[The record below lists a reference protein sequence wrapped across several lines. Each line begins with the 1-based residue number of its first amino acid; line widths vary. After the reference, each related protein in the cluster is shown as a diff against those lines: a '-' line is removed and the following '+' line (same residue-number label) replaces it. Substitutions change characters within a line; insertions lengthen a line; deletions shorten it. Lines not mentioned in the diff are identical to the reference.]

1 MDTGYYIKFIFSSLV
16 IIGFLMVVLKYTKKL
31 QNTHLSKEIKIL
43 DRIATGSQSN
53 IFLIKIKG
61 NDYIIGATNHS
72 INIIDK
78 L

>member
-61 NDYIIGATNHS
+61 NDYIIGTTNHS